1 MNITIEGL
9 VFRRGAREV
18 LTIPRLGFVAGRVT
32 VLLGP
37 NGAGKSTLLRV
48 ISGLDQP
55 SSGVVRFDGSD
66 LPRRERTHFVAYAF
80 QSAVFIAGTVREN
93 LELALRLQGIEREA
107 RSARID
113 EAAAACG
120 ITHLLDR
127 NAHRLSGGEA
137 QRANLAR
144 ALCLR
149 APVTLLDEPLSG
161 LDGPAR
167 RQLLHDLPGLLRNF
181 AGTAI
186 FVTHDR
192 DEALRVADDIV
203 VLIDGRV
210 RAAGPKREVV
220 RRPPDVATAAF
231 LGYTVVRSEPG
242 AVAIAPGA
250 LHAGDGEV
258 RFELMVDEVTDL
270 GTHREVSGLIGDTM
284 VSVPLAGE
292 APAAGTVFP
301 VAAPADFVVRYA
313 TGPTDSKT
321 EGREASSRP

>member
-1 MNITIEGL
+1 MNVTIEGL
-9 VFRRGAREV
+9 VFRRGTREV
-18 LTIPRLGFVAGRVT
+18 LAIPQLGFTAGRVT

-37 NGAGKSTLLRV
+37 NGAGKSTLLRI
-48 ISGLDQP
+48 ISGLDQL
-55 SSGVVRFDGSD
+55 SSGVVKFDGSD
-66 LPRRERTHFVAYAF
+66 LPRRERTHVVAYAF
-80 QSAVFIAGTVREN
+80 QTAVFIAGTVREN
-93 LELALRLQGIEREA
+93 LDLAVRLQRTQPDA

-120 ITHLLDR
+120 IAHLLDR

-186 FVTHDR
+186 LVTHDR

-231 LGYTVVRSEPG
+231 LGYTVIRSELG
-242 AVAIAPGA
+242 AVAIAPGT
-250 LHAGDGEV
+250 LRAGDGEV
-258 RFELMVDEVTDL
+258 RFDLMVDEVTDL
-270 GTHREVSGLIGDTM
+270 GTHREVSGLIGDTR
-284 VSVPLAGE
+284 VSVPLPGEVPPAG
-292 APAAGTVFP
+292 AIFA
-301 VAAPADFVVRYA
+301 VAAPADSVARYA
-313 TGPTDSKT
+313 TGAD
-321 EGREASSRP
+321 E